1 MENKDKREIVNSIK
15 EEIIERCKALK
26 LSGANNIYE
35 TVSDI
40 VNDGYDIRLSSEYI
54 RNIVR
59 AYRSKNNLDENF
71 MPIMDEKEED
81 KTTVMQFNKDGSRTT
96 EKLISVKEGDEITPQ
111 LLLEKHG
118 YDYNKFILVNAK
130 NTIRDVSRKGEK
142 DVFYS
147 SNITVKPANTYLWT
161 AESIEKLFNEI
172 KTIVPK
178 RLYNE
183 TSSNYEVNGKQ
194 LVVPIADLHY
204 NMLATMLNS
213 GEEYNVKIARD
224 NFLRVI
230 NDVKVRCKDMKIESI
245 LFPFGNDG
253 LNSDIKHATTKGTP
267 QDDDIDWES
276 AVLGFTD
283 LLVEGIEILRTIAP
297 VEAVLIPA
305 NHDYYTMFG
314 IANALRMYYAKADDV
329 TVDYSPYPRKYSIF
343 GKTLMMIAHDV
354 KPEMING
361 IIQQEAR
368 DLLSDTTNTV
378 ALLAHLHTENV
389 VDKGGTDVRRLSTL
403 VPKSKWTAEQGYTS
417 RSKAQAFIID
427 KEFGITDVWYIF

>member
-1 MENKDKREIVNSIK
+1 MESKDKKEIISSIKDEIV
-15 EEIIERCKALK
+15 EECKRLK
-26 LSGANNIYE
+26 LSGSNNIYE
-35 TVSDI
+35 TVSEI
-40 VNDGYDIRLSSEYI
+40 VYSNYDIRLSSEYV

-59 AYRSKNNLDENF
+59 SYRSKNNLDENF
-71 MPIMDEKEED
+71 VPIVDEKEEN
-81 KTTVMQFNKDGSRTT
+81 KTTVMQINKDGSRTT
-96 EKLISVKEGDEITPQ
+96 EKLILVKEGVDITPQ

-118 YDYNKFILVNAK
+118 YDANKFVLVNAK

-147 SNITVKPANTYLWT
+147 SNVTVKPANTYLWT
-161 AESIEKLFNEI
+161 AEGIEKIFDEL

-183 TSSNYEVNGKQ
+183 TSTNYEVNGKQ

-230 NDVKVRCKDMKIESI
+230 NDVKVRCKDMKIESV

-253 LNSDIKHATTKGTP
+253 MNSDIKHATTKGTP
-267 QDDDIDWES
+267 QDDNIDWES

-297 VEAVLIPA
+297 VEAVLIAA

-329 TVDYSPYPRKYSIF
+329 EVDYSPYPRKYSIF
-343 GKTLMMIAHDV
+343 GKTLIMISHDV
-354 KPEMING
+354 KCDMING
-361 IIQQEAR
+361 IIQSEAR

-378 ALLAHLHTENV
+378 VLLAHLHHENV
-389 VDKGGTDVRRLSTL
+389 IDKQGTDVRRLSTL
-403 VPKSKWTAEQGYTS
+403 VPKSKWTTEQGYTS
-417 RSKAQAFIID
+417 RNKAQVFVID
-427 KEFGITDVWYIF
+427 KELGITDVMYIF